1 MKLTECEEARFYRG
15 TVLRF
20 GGKYPFTEESTDF
33 MICEYP
39 AADEKHLCLALI
51 CVSGYEAGH
60 FEYLFP
66 AEAGS
71 QGTVSVARDW
81 LIENWSKKIY
91 SDCGIEDVEVII

>member
-1 MKLTECEEARFYRG
+1 MKLTECEVARFYRG

-20 GGKYPFTEESTDF
+20 KGAYPFTEESTDF

-39 AADEKHLCLALI
+39 AADEKHLRLALI

-66 AEAGS
+66 TEAGS
-71 QGTVSVARDW
+71 QGSVSVARDW
-81 LIENWSKKIY
+81 LAENWSRKIY
-91 SDCGIEDVEVII
+91 DGCGADDVEVII